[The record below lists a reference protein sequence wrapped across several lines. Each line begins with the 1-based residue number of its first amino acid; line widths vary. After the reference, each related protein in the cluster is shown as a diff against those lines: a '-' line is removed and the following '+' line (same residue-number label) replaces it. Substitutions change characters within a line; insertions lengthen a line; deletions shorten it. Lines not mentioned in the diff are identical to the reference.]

1 MGEIFKIADRNKTP
15 NNFIIED
22 RSKIKAGLM
31 AHTLLSCLFF
41 CPCLNHYRFIAA
53 TVPKCRIDKN
63 KILLSFNTNAH

>member
-1 MGEIFKIADRNKTP
+1 MGEIHEIADRNKTL

-22 RSKIKAGLM
+22 HSKIKAGLM
-31 AHTLLSCLFF
+31 AKSLLSGLFF

-53 TVPKCRIDKN
+53 TVPKRSIDKN